1 MRRQKLVNVFT
12 FFIFPPVFFKDSSF
26 STLLIFHTPHLPHS
40 SSSTLLIDFPHSSF
54 STLLIFH
61 TSNFPHSSFSTLL
74 FHSLRI
80 TELGFNFL
88 NKIIVFFMNSQVQK
102 SIFGLF
108 CQCLYSYQNKGPR
121 GARVQNHSA
130 VTHGYLNNLQ
140 KAIFLGL
147 G

>member
-1 MRRQKLVNVFT
+1 MNCSKKLMVET
-12 FFIFPPVFFKDSSF
+12 REMFFEEIFK
-26 STLLIFHTPHLPHS
+26 I
-40 SSSTLLIDFPHSSF
+40 
-54 STLLIFH
+54 
-61 TSNFPHSSFSTLL
+61 N
-74 FHSLRI
+74 HSLRARLHCERI

-88 NKIIVFFMNSQVQK
+88 NKIIVFFVDSHVQK

-121 GARVQNHSA
+121 GARVQNYSTA
-130 VTHGYLNNLQ
+130 THRYFTNLQ